1 MLFFP
6 PNWSI
11 LIDLFFTLQIKESGL
26 LDQRIFSV
34 IYIHEYR
41 VHMIKRGKLYL
52 RQTRNKSCFVQGYF
66 HLNPF
71 MDKRKKKENRA
82 KTNIIYSF
90 KQRRFLY
97 NEDK

>member
-1 MLFFP
+1 MLTDVIF
-6 PNWSI
+6 SAK
-11 LIDLFFTLQIKESGL
+11 LIHPDRPLFHSTDKGERFA
-26 LDQRIFSV
+26 QRIFSV

-71 MDKRKKKENRA
+71 MDKRKKKRESS
-82 KTNIIYSF
+82 KDEHY
-90 KQRRFLY
+90 LLV
-97 NEDK
+97 

>member
-1 MLFFP
+1 M
-6 PNWSI
+6 
-11 LIDLFFTLQIKESGL
+11 

-71 MDKRKKKENRA
+71 MDKRKKKER
-82 KTNIIYSF
+82 IE
-90 KQRRFLY
+90 QRRTLFTRL
-97 NEDK
+97 NKDDFCIMGINK

>member
-1 MLFFP
+1 M
-6 PNWSI
+6 
-11 LIDLFFTLQIKESGL
+11 

-52 RQTRNKSCFVQGYF
+52 RQTRTHKSCFVQGYF

-71 MDKRKKKENRA
+71 VDKRKKRESSKDEH
-82 KTNIIYSF
+82 Y
-90 KQRRFLY
+90 LLV
-97 NEDK
+97 